1 MNDILEKVSGESDFV
16 KKILSKLPGFK
27 GYVEREDRRNAD
39 KLLRESIAERFE
51 NLWGRISSLQAE
63 AISNGEIEKVDDL
76 ESSAIKLRQFI
87 DRVKTA
93 SYGYAGF
100 FDVIKV
106 ETEELNAIYQYD
118 LQMLELEN
126 EISRAIDNVETSF
139 GTDGLPAAIGHLKTL
154 SQSCLDIFN
163 QRKEVIT
170 KMRESEI
177 EESVIEEINPIEEME
192 NDENEEK

>member
-1 MNDILEKVSGESDFV
+1 MNDILERVTGESDFF
-16 KKILSKLPGFK
+16 KKILSKLPGFQ
-27 GYVEREDRRNAD
+27 GYIEREDRRNAD

-51 NLWGRISSLQAE
+51 NLWRRISSLQKE
-63 AISNGEIEKVDDL
+63 AISNGEIEKIDDL

-106 ETEELNAIYQYD
+106 NTEELNAIYQHD
-118 LQMLELEN
+118 LQMLELED

-139 GTDGLPAAIGHLKTL
+139 STDGLPAAIRHLKTL
-154 SQSCLDIFN
+154 SQSCLDNIN
-163 QRKEVIT
+163 QRKEVIV
-170 KMRESEI
+170 KMTDSEI
-177 EESVIEEINPIEEME
+177 IEEMDPVE
-192 NDENEEK
+192 VIKKDENKEK

>member
-1 MNDILEKVSGESDFV
+1 MNDILERVTGESDFI
-16 KKILSKLPGFK
+16 KKIFGKLPGFR

-51 NLWGRISSLQAE
+51 NLWRRISSLQKE
-63 AISNGEIEKVDDL
+63 AISNGEIEKIDDL

-106 ETEELNAIYQYD
+106 NTEELNAIYQYD
-118 LQMLELEN
+118 LKMLELED
-126 EISRAIDNVETSF
+126 EISRAIDNIESSF
-139 GTDGLPAAIGHLKTL
+139 GTDGLPAAIRHLTTL
-154 SQSCLDIFN
+154 SQSCLDNFN
-163 QRKEVIT
+163 QRKEVIV
-170 KMRESEI
+170 KMGESEI
-177 EESVIEEINPIEEME
+177 IEEMNPIEEMKK
-192 NDENEEK
+192 DKNEEK

>member
-1 MNDILEKVSGESDFV
+1 MDDILERVTGESDLI
-16 KKILSKLPGFK
+16 KKILGKLPGFQ

-39 KLLRESIAERFE
+39 KLLRESIADRFE
-51 NLWGRISSLQAE
+51 NLWRRISSLQKE

-87 DRVKTA
+87 DRIRNA

-106 ETEELNAIYQYD
+106 NTEELNAIYQYD
-118 LQMLELEN
+118 LQMLELED
-126 EISRAIDNVETSF
+126 EISRAVDNVETSF
-139 GTDGLPAAIGHLKTL
+139 GTDGLPAAIRHLTTL

-163 QRKEVIT
+163 QRKEVIV
-170 KMRESEI
+170 KMGESEI
-177 EESVIEEINPIEEME
+177 IEEMNPIEEMKK
-192 NDENEEK
+192 DENEEK

>member
-1 MNDILEKVSGESDFV
+1 MNDILERVTGESDFF
-16 KKILSKLPGFK
+16 KKILSKLPGFQ
-27 GYVEREDRRNAD
+27 GYIEREDRRNAD

-51 NLWGRISSLQAE
+51 NLWRRISSLQKE
-63 AISNGEIEKVDDL
+63 AISNGEIEKIDDL

-106 ETEELNAIYQYD
+106 NTEELNAIYQHD
-118 LQMLELEN
+118 LQMLELED

-139 GTDGLPAAIGHLKTL
+139 STDGLPAAIRHLTTL
-154 SQSCLDIFN
+154 SQSCLDNFN
-163 QRKEVIT
+163 QRKEVIV
-170 KMRESEI
+170 KMTDSEI
-177 EESVIEEINPIEEME
+177 IEEMDPVE
-192 NDENEEK
+192 VIKKDENKEK

>member
-1 MNDILEKVSGESDFV
+1 MNDILKRVKGESDLI
-16 KKILSKLPGFK
+16 KKILSKLPGFR

-51 NLWGRISSLQAE
+51 NLWRRISSLQKE
-63 AISNGEIEKVDDL
+63 AISKGEIEKIDNL

-106 ETEELNAIYQYD
+106 NTGELNAIYQYD
-118 LQMLELEN
+118 LRMLELED
-126 EISRAIDNVETSF
+126 EISRAIDNIETSF
-139 GTDGLPAAIGHLKTL
+139 GTDGLPAAIRHLTTL
-154 SQSCLDIFN
+154 SQNCLDIFN
-163 QRKEVIT
+163 QRKEVIV
-170 KMRESEI
+170 KMGEPEII
-177 EESVIEEINPIEEME
+177 EEMNTIEEIKK
-192 NDENEEK
+192 DENEEK

>member
-1 MNDILEKVSGESDFV
+1 MNDILERVKGESDLI
-16 KKILSKLPGFK
+16 KKILSKLPGFR

-51 NLWGRISSLQAE
+51 NLWRRISSLQKE
-63 AISNGEIEKVDDL
+63 AISKGEIEKIDNL

-106 ETEELNAIYQYD
+106 NTGELNAIYQYD
-118 LQMLELEN
+118 LRMLELED
-126 EISRAIDNVETSF
+126 EISRAIDNIETSF
-139 GTDGLPAAIGHLKTL
+139 GTDGLPAAIRHLTTL
-154 SQSCLDIFN
+154 SQNCLDIFN
-163 QRKEVIT
+163 QRKEVIV
-170 KMRESEI
+170 KMGEPEII
-177 EESVIEEINPIEEME
+177 EEMNTIEEIKK
-192 NDENEEK
+192 DENEEK